1 MISETQ
7 IQKALG
13 HRADFPVLSAV
24 VNDKDYVYLDNGAT
38 TQKPHAVIDT
48 MTDFYT
54 HAYATVH
61 RGVYAHSAEAT
72 ERCDAV
78 RTQIA
83 SFIGAAHDD
92 EIVFTKGTTEAIN
105 LVASTYGQQLLPAG
119 KGILISA
126 MEHHANL
133 VPWQMLC
140 AQKGIPFRV
149 CPIDDSGTLDMAA
162 FATLMTPDIGLVAV
176 THVSNA
182 LGTVNPVKEIVALAH
197 AQGAKV
203 LLDGAQAIAHTAV
216 NVQDLDCDFYCFS
229 GHKIYGPTG
238 IGVLYGK
245 RALLASMPPYQFGGD
260 MIETVSFE
268 KTTFAKP
275 PARFEAGTPP
285 IVETLGLGAAISYVQ
300 AVGFDFIASY
310 ENALLDIAT
319 TQLKARFPEAR
330 IIGESPNKAAV
341 LSFVFPEIHPH
352 DVGSILDSEGIAVR
366 VGHHCAQPVMKRYGV
381 PATVRATFS
390 FYNTPDDILR
400 LMDGLQ
406 VVKDTML

>member
-1 MISETQ
+1 MILDTQ
-7 IQKALG
+7 VQKALNC
-13 HRADFPVLSAV
+13 RADFPVLSATV
-24 VNDKDYVYLDNGAT
+24 YDKDYVYLDNGAT
-38 TQKPHAVIDT
+38 TQKPRAVIDM

-54 HAYATVH
+54 QRYATVH
-61 RGVYAHSAEAT
+61 RGVYLHSAEAT
-72 ERCDAV
+72 ADCDAV
-78 RTQIA
+78 RTQVA
-83 SFIGAAHDD
+83 RFIGAAHDD
-92 EIVFTKGTTEAIN
+92 EIVFTKGTTESIN
-105 LVASTYGQQLLPAG
+105 LVASTYGQHLLPAG
-119 KGILISA
+119 KGILITA

-149 CPIDDSGTLDMAA
+149 CPIDDNGTLDMAT
-162 FATLMTPDIGLVAV
+162 FATLMTPDIGVVAV

-182 LGTVNPVKEIVALAH
+182 LGTINPVKEITRLAH

-203 LLDGAQAIAHTAV
+203 LLDGAQAIGHTAV
-216 NVQDLDCDFYCFS
+216 NVHDLDCDFYCFS
-229 GHKIYGPTG
+229 GHKLYGPTG

-260 MIETVSFE
+260 MIESVSFE

-285 IVETLGLGAAISYVQ
+285 IVETLGLGAAITYVQ
-300 AVGFDFIASY
+300 SIGFDFIASY
-310 ENALLDIAT
+310 ETALLDLAT
-319 TQLKARFPEAR
+319 AALKARFPEVR
-330 IIGESPNKAAV
+330 IIGESPNKASV

-390 FYNTPDDILR
+390 FYNTPEDVVR

-406 VVKDTML
+406 TVKDLML

>member
-1 MISETQ
+1 MISETDYK
-7 IQKALG
+7 KALG
-13 HRADFPVLSAV
+13 YRADFPVLSAV
-24 VNDKDYVYLDNGAT
+24 VHEKDYVYLDNGAT
-38 TQKPHAVIDT
+38 TQKPHSVIDM
-48 MTDFYT
+48 MTDFYET
-54 HAYATVH
+54 TYATVH

-78 RTQIA
+78 RAQVA
-83 SFIGAAHDD
+83 RFIGAAHAD

-105 LVASTYGQQLLPAG
+105 LVASTYGQHLLPSG

-162 FATLMTPDIGLVAV
+162 FASLITSEIGLVAI

-238 IGVLYGK
+238 IGILYGK

-285 IVETLGLGAAISYVQ
+285 IVETLGLGAAIAYVQ
-300 AVGFDFIASY
+300 SVGFDFIASY
-310 ENALLDIAT
+310 ENELLKMAT
-319 TQLKARFPEAR
+319 AQLKTRFPEAR
-330 IIGESPNKAAV
+330 IIGEAQNKAAV

-390 FYNTPDDILR
+390 FYNTSNDILR
-400 LMDGLQ
+400 LMNGLQ

>member
-1 MISETQ
+1 MIAPEAR
-7 IQKALG
+7 QKALK
-13 HRADFPVLSAV
+13 HRADFPVLSAIV
-24 VNDKDYVYLDNGAT
+24 HGKDYVYLDNGAT
-38 TQKPHAVIDT
+38 TQKPHAVIDS
-48 MTDFYT
+48 MTDFYSQS
-54 HAYATVH
+54 YATVH
-61 RGVYAHSAEAT
+61 RGVYLHSADAT

-78 RTQIA
+78 RRQIA
-83 SFIGAAHDD
+83 KFIGAAHDD

-105 LVASTYGQQLLPAG
+105 LVASTYGQHVLPAG

-140 AQKGIPFRV
+140 LQKGIPFRV

-162 FATLMTPDIGLVAV
+162 FATLMTPEIGLVAIG
-176 THVSNA
+176 HVSNA
-182 LGTVNPVKEIVALAH
+182 LGSVNPIKDIVKLAH
-197 AQGAKV
+197 TQGAKV
-203 LLDGAQAIAHTAV
+203 LVDGAQAVAHTAV

-229 GHKIYGPTG
+229 GHKLYGPTG

-245 RALLASMPPYQFGGD
+245 RALLAAMPPYQFGGD

-285 IVETLGLGAAISYVQ
+285 IVETLGLGAAIAYVQ
-300 AVGFDFIASY
+300 SVGFDFIASY
-310 ENALLDIAT
+310 ETALLEMAT
-319 TQLKARFPEAR
+319 AQLKTRFPEAR
-330 IIGESPNKAAV
+330 IIGESPHKAAV
-341 LSFVFPEIHPH
+341 LSFVLPDIHPH
-352 DVGSILDSEGIAVR
+352 DAGSILDSEGIAVR

-381 PATVRATFS
+381 PATIRATFS
-390 FYNTPDDILR
+390 FYNTPEDVVR

-406 VVKDTML
+406 VVKETML